1 MLIAKKIE
9 SRQRERYGDFF
20 ETWEIKT
27 DGETREEAVAY
38 CLEKLVNHKPYKDS
52 DDSLLPESSEWH
64 KAIQHGGSRSWD
76 AAYYFRGYW
85 EMKKTENG
93 YLFTKVSPYAD

>member
-1 MLIAKKIE
+1 MIRAKKIE

-20 ETWEIKT
+20 ETWEIST

-38 CLEKLVNHKPYKDS
+38 CLEQLVNHKPYKDS
-52 DDSLLPESSEWH
+52 DDSLLPESSEWL
-64 KAIQHGGSRSWD
+64 KAIRHGGSRFGD

-85 EMKKTENG
+85 EMKKAENG
-93 YLFTKVSPYAD
+93 YLFTKVSPYTD